1 MPDSPPAFERIVS
14 TPSRLDSWS
23 AWRSVESMTPR
34 TPFDRVRRLGRDLDD
49 VEEGTSY
56 GSPALKV
63 GGRMFACIAID
74 KSAEP
79 NTLAVRMSFVERD
92 LRVKMEPEIYYLKP
106 HYVGSPCVLAQ
117 LNSISDDALRE
128 LLETGWTFERTAKSR
143 GAAKRRR
150 A

>member
-1 MPDSPPAFERIVS
+1 V
-14 TPSRLDSWS
+14 
-23 AWRSVESMTPR
+23 TPR
-34 TPFDRVRRLGRDLDD
+34 TPFDRVRRLGRELDG

-63 GGRMFACIAID
+63 GGKMFACIAID

-79 NTLAVRMSFVERD
+79 DTLAVRMSFTERD
-92 LRVKMEPEIYYLKP
+92 LRVKMEPKIYYLKP
-106 HYVGSPCVLAQ
+106 HYTNYPCVLAR
-117 LNSISDDALRE
+117 LNEISDDALRE
-128 LLETGWTFERTAKSR
+128 LLECGWTFERGKRTR

>member
-1 MPDSPPAFERIVS
+1 LTRVANDVAWGMSPP
-14 TPSRLDSWS
+14 
-23 AWRSVESMTPR
+23 
-34 TPFDRVRRLGRDLDD
+34 TPFDRVRRLGRELEG

-63 GGRMFACIAID
+63 RGKMFACIAVD

-92 LRVKMEPEIYYLKP
+92 LRVKMEPDVYYLKP
-106 HYVGSPCVLAQ
+106 HYVNYPCVLAR
-117 LNSISDDALRE
+117 LSRISDAALRE
-128 LLETGWTFERTAKSR
+128 LLETGWTFERTTRAR